1 MREHI
6 LKWYYFGWR
15 AGVLGLVKINTP
27 AICLL
32 SMPSV
37 LREILIL
44 AFVTARG
51 TAKIGNRFFADGSK
65 CIGGELTSYRST
77 CDPLAIIQGISH
89 VEELGIVNTI

>member
-1 MREHI
+1 MVLLE
-6 LKWYYFGWR
+6 GR

-27 AICLL
+27 AIVL
-32 SMPSV
+32 SSPSV

-44 AFVTARG
+44 AFVAARG

-65 CIGGELTSYRST
+65 SIGGELTSYRST
-77 CDPLAIIQGISH
+77 RDPLTIIQGISH